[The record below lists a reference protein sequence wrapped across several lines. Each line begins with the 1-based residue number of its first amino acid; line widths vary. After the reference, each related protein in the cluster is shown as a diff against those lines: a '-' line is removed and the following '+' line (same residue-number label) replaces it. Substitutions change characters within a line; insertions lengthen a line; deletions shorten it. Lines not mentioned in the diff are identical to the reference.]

1 MSGSFPLFLLI
12 VLIKLIFKMGFLMI
26 MILFILLF
34 YLQTF
39 KDQNEK
45 KNNYN
50 ILGESHIFNQKL
62 DFIHENVINIQILDF
77 SNLIY
82 RKNMM
87 VEQFFMNY
95 LAEACW
101 SHS

>member
-1 MSGSFPLFLLI
+1 
-12 VLIKLIFKMGFLMI
+12 MI
-26 MILFILLF
+26 MSLFILLF

-45 KNNYN
+45 KNNYTF
-50 ILGESHIFNQKL
+50 LGESQILNQKL

-82 RKNMM
+82 RTNMM
-87 VEQFFMNY
+87 VGQFLWTIWQKPVGHIHESDQHFQFTKFV
-95 LAEACW
+95 
-101 SHS
+101 SV

>member
-26 MILFILLF
+26 MSLFILLF

-82 RKNMM
+82 RTNMM
-87 VEQFFMNY
+87 VGQF
-95 LAEACW
+95 L
-101 SHS
+101 